1 MLIARSTSSQAS
13 VSGSDPTGEALQG
26 EHASRSCKSK
36 PESASLHKIAV
47 ASLPKMM
54 KPGTGDEATGIS
66 SRRAARGE
74 RGQRAWIDRSRN
86 LGGPQEHK
94 RLEGIN
100 NLELVPGGSRTGS

>member
-1 MLIARSTSSQAS
+1 MG
-13 VSGSDPTGEALQG
+13 GSNCAGEALQG

-66 SRRAARGE
+66 SRRTARGE
-74 RGQRAWIDRSRN
+74 RGQRAWTDRSRN
-86 LGGPQEHK
+86 LGDPQE
-94 RLEGIN
+94 RNGYGE
-100 NLELVPGGSRTGS
+100 